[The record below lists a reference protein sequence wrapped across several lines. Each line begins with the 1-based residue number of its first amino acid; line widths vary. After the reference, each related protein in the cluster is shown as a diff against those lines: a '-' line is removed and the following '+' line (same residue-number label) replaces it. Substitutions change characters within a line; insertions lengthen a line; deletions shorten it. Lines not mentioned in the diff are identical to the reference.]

1 MIIKNNTVGVI
12 NIDNKHILPQQA
24 VKVDDVNKKHP
35 VIARMI
41 KNGQLVEVAESV
53 EKPEKEAEVATLED
67 FAAFM
72 GIKPTPT
79 RIKNFAKKH
88 GIEMGDAKT
97 EEEMVA
103 VIKACLT
110 TAE

>member
-53 EKPEKEAEVATLED
+53 EKQEKEAEVED

-72 GIKPTPT
+72 GTKPTPT

>member
-12 NIDNKHILPQQA
+12 NIDNKHVLPQQT
-24 VKVDDVNKKHP
+24 VKVDDVNKKHSI
-35 VIARMI
+35 VARMI

-53 EKPEKEAEVATLED
+53 KNTEKEAEVATLED

-72 GIKPTPT
+72 GTKPTST
-79 RIKNFAKKH
+79 RIKNFAKKY
-88 GIEMGDAKT
+88 GIELGDAKT

>member
-1 MIIKNNTVGVI
+1 MVIKNNTVGVI

-24 VKVDDVNKKHP
+24 VTVDDINKKNP
-35 VIARMI
+35 VVAKMI
-41 KNGQLVEVAESV
+41 KAGQLIEVTTKAEKQ
-53 EKPEKEAEVATLED
+53 EEQAEVANLDD

-72 GIKPTPT
+72 GTKPTPT
-79 RIKNFAKKH
+79 RIKNFAKKNN
-88 GIEMGDAKT
+88 IELGDAKT

-110 TAE
+110 LAD